1 MSRAYLAAIGL
12 LLILGLAA
20 CGEPGD
26 EMPPQQQEPAPGALP
41 PAD

>member
-12 LLILGLAA
+12 LLVLGLAA
-20 CGEPGD
+20 CGESGD